1 MMTIVCE
8 CPFCGKEYEVNVKLE
23 DFLAWRQGGLVQNC
37 FPYLSATERE
47 SLVSQMCP
55 KCQAKVFGTE
65 EEEET
70 EEEEI
75 SEEDYDRFKEE
86 FKNEFDFNDYD
97 EEVDAAFM
105 AYLAGHLAR

>member
-8 CPFCGKEYEVNVKLE
+8 CPFCKKEYEVNVELE

-65 EEEET
+65 EQEEMT
-70 EEEEI
+70 EEDLYFANLLPEELA
-75 SEEDYDRFKEE
+75 KEL
-86 FKNEFDFNDYD
+86 DDYD
-97 EEVDAAFM
+97 EEVDIAFVQ
-105 AYLAGHLAR
+105 YLAENLPR